1 MYTDSFEQPDTNS
14 SDKKGAK
21 GYPWFFSYLTPARVR
36 STLVTLLVLGG
47 GGAGYT
53 WYSRNGSDPYPD
65 SMVGIAFAI
74 AGTLCFVLAGVLY
87 TLHRRSRRRAIGK
100 LNAAL
105 HWHIAFAIMALA
117 LLFMH
122 SFGNFNPRSGTF
134 ALYGMIAMVVSGFI
148 GRTLDHFMPRLITQE
163 VQKALTVQGDD
174 RITTLSQKLQDIVVY
189 NAQEVQPFQAQP
201 QQGLPFNTRRN
212 GIQGTSSSTF
222 SNGST
227 SWDLAYISLEET
239 PQELRRSEQHYRF
252 VPDRKSALAQP
263 GALIPGAQAQI
274 AAIEDVQHALQ
285 REQFFRYI
293 IRYWRIL
300 HICIALAT
308 LGLTLWHIEYAVT
321 LWLPH

>member
-1 MYTDSFEQPDTNS
+1 MYIDSFEHDDANR
-14 SDKKGAK
+14 SDKKGEK
-21 GYPWFFSYLTPARVR
+21 GYPWFFSYLTHARLQ
-36 STLVTLLVLGG
+36 TMLVTLFVLGVS
-47 GGAGYT
+47 GAGYV

-65 SMVGIAFAI
+65 SIVGLAFAI
-74 AGTLCFVLAGVLY
+74 AGTFCFACAGIVY
-87 TLHRRSRRRAIGK
+87 TLHRRSRKRAIGK

-105 HWHIAFAIMALA
+105 QWHIAFAVLALA

-122 SFGNFNPRSGTF
+122 SFGNFNPRTGTF
-134 ALYGMIAMVVSGFI
+134 ALYGMIAMVISGFV

-174 RITTLSQKLQDIVVY
+174 RITTISRKLQDIVVY
-189 NAQEVQPFQAQP
+189 NTQQVQPFQAQTP
-201 QQGLPFNTRRN
+201 QGLPFGTPRN
-212 GIQGTSSSTF
+212 GKQGTVN
-222 SNGST
+222 NGAA

-239 PQELRRSEQHYRF
+239 PQELSRNEQHYRF
-252 VPDRKSALAQP
+252 VPDRKSVLAQP

-274 AAIEDVQHALQ
+274 AAIEDVQQALQ

-300 HICIALAT
+300 HICIALTT

-321 LWLPH
+321 FWLPH

>member
-1 MYTDSFEQPDTNS
+1 MYTDSFEHDNHNG
-14 SDKKGAK
+14 SDEK
-21 GYPWFFSYLTPARVR
+21 GYPWFFSYFTPTRIK
-36 STLVTLLVLGG
+36 TTLLTIFIVGVSG
-47 GGAGYT
+47 VGYV

-65 SMVGIAFAI
+65 SIVGLAYAT
-74 AGTLCFVLAGVLY
+74 AGTLCFACAGVLY
-87 TLHRRSRRRAIGK
+87 TLRRRSRKRAIGK

-105 HWHIAFAIMALA
+105 QWHIAFAILAVA

-122 SFGNFNPRSGTF
+122 SFGNFNPRTGTY
-134 ALYGMIAMVVSGFI
+134 ALYGMIAMVISGFI

-163 VQKALTVQGDD
+163 VQKALTAQGED
-174 RITTLSQKLQDIVVY
+174 RIATISQKLQDIVVY
-189 NAQEVQPFQAQP
+189 NAQEVQPFQAQHQP
-201 QQGLPFNTRRN
+201 GPPFASTRN
-212 GIQGTSSSTF
+212 GKQGTAGAF
-222 SNGST
+222 GNGAV

-239 PQELRRSEQHYRF
+239 PQELNRNEQHYRF

-274 AAIEDVQHALQ
+274 AAIEDIQQALQ

-308 LGLTLWHIEYAVT
+308 LGLTLWHIEYAIT

>member
-1 MYTDSFEQPDTNS
+1 MYIDSFEHDDTNRNG
-14 SDKKGAK
+14 KKSEK
-21 GYPWFFSYLTPARVR
+21 GYPWFFSYFTRARIQT
-36 STLVTLLVLGG
+36 TLVTLFILGVS
-47 GGAGYT
+47 GAGYV

-65 SMVGIAFAI
+65 SIVGLAFAI
-74 AGTLCFVLAGVLY
+74 AGTLCFACAGILY
-87 TLHRRSRRRAIGK
+87 TLRRRSRKRAIGK

-105 HWHIAFAIMALA
+105 QWHIAFAVLALA

-122 SFGNFNPRSGTF
+122 SFGNFNPRTGTF
-134 ALYGMIAMVVSGFI
+134 ALYGMIAMVISGFI
-148 GRTLDHFMPRLITQE
+148 AQE

-174 RITTLSQKLQDIVVY
+174 RMTTISQKLQDIVVY
-189 NAQEVQPFQAQP
+189 NAQQVQPFQAQS
-201 QQGLPFNTRRN
+201 QQGLPFNTMRN
-212 GIQGTSSSTF
+212 GEQGTF
-222 SNGST
+222 SNGAA

-239 PQELRRSEQHYRF
+239 PQELSRNEQHYRF
-252 VPDRKSALAQP
+252 VPDKKSALVQP

-274 AAIEDVQHALQ
+274 AAIEDVQQALQ

>member
-1 MYTDSFEQPDTNS
+1 MYMDSFEHDNNAS
-14 SDKKGAK
+14 SDKKSER
-21 GYPWFFSYLTPARVR
+21 GYPWFFSYLTATRIK
-36 STLVTLLVLGG
+36 TMLVTLFVLGVSG
-47 GGAGYT
+47 TGYV

-65 SMVGIAFAI
+65 SVAGLAFAI
-74 AGTLCFVLAGVLY
+74 AGTLCFVCAGVLY
-87 TLHRRSRRRAIGK
+87 TLRRRSRKRAIGK

-105 HWHIAFAIMALA
+105 QWHITFAVLALA

-122 SFGNFNPRSGTF
+122 SFGNFNPRTGTF
-134 ALYGMIAMVVSGFI
+134 ALYGMIAMVISGFI

-163 VQKALTVQGDD
+163 VQKALTVHGDD
-174 RITTLSQKLQDIVVY
+174 RIATISQKLQAIVVY
-189 NAQEVQPFQAQP
+189 NAQEVQPFQTQS
-201 QQGLPFNTRRN
+201 QQGLPFNTMRT
-212 GIQGTSSSTF
+212 GKQGTAGAF
-222 SNGST
+222 NNGAS

-239 PQELRRSEQHYRF
+239 PQELNLNEQHYRF
-252 VPDRKSALAQP
+252 VPDRKSALVQP
-263 GALIPGAQAQI
+263 GALIPGAQAQL
-274 AAIEDVQHALQ
+274 AALEDVQQALQ

>member
-1 MYTDSFEQPDTNS
+1 MYIDSYEHDKQEDSN
-14 SDKKGAK
+14 KKGER
-21 GYPWFFSYLTPARVR
+21 GYPWFFSYLTPTRIK
-36 STLVTLLVLGG
+36 TMLVTLLALVVS
-47 GGAGYT
+47 GAGYF

-65 SMVGIAFAI
+65 SPVGLAFAI
-74 AGTLCFVLAGVLY
+74 GGTLCFACAGLLY
-87 TLHRRSRRRAIGK
+87 TLRRRSRKRAIGA

-105 HWHIAFAIMALA
+105 QWHIAFAILALA

-148 GRTLDHFMPRLITQE
+148 GRTLDHFIPRLIAQE

-174 RITTLSQKLQDIVVY
+174 RIATITRKLQDIVVY
-189 NAQEVQPFQAQP
+189 NAQEVQPFQSQSQQELPIQP
-201 QQGLPFNTRRN
+201 ARN
-212 GIQGTSSSTF
+212 GKQGTASVFSSGAS
-222 SNGST
+222 

-239 PQELRRSEQHYRF
+239 PQELSRSEQHYRF

-263 GALIPGAQAQI
+263 GALMPGAQAQL
-274 AAIEDVQHALQ
+274 AAIEDVQKALQ
-285 REQFFRYI
+285 REQFLRYI

-300 HICIALAT
+300 HVCIAFAT
-308 LGLTLWHIEYAVT
+308 LGLTLWHIEYAIT

>member
-1 MYTDSFEQPDTNS
+1 MYNDSFDHDDTHS
-14 SDKKGAK
+14 STKKSEK
-21 GYPWFFSYLTPARVR
+21 GYPWFFSYLTPTRLQ
-36 STLVTLLVLGG
+36 TLLVTLFVLGVS
-47 GGAGYT
+47 GAGYV
-53 WYSRNGSDPYPD
+53 WYSRYGSDPYPD
-65 SMVGIAFAI
+65 SIVGLAFAI
-74 AGTLCFVLAGVLY
+74 AGTLCFACAGILY
-87 TLHRRSRRRAIGK
+87 TLRRRSRKRAIGK

-105 HWHIAFAIMALA
+105 QWHIAFAVLALA

-122 SFGNFNPRSGTF
+122 SFGNFNPRTGTF
-134 ALYGMIAMVVSGFI
+134 ALYGMIAMVISGFV

-174 RITTLSQKLQDIVVY
+174 RITTISRKLQDIVVY
-189 NAQEVQPFQAQP
+189 NTQQVQPFQAQS
-201 QQGLPFNTRRN
+201 QQGLPFGTPRN
-212 GIQGTSSSTF
+212 GKQGTVN
-222 SNGST
+222 NGAA

-239 PQELRRSEQHYRF
+239 PQELSRNEQHYRF

-263 GALIPGAQAQI
+263 GALIPGAQAQL
-274 AAIEDVQHALQ
+274 AELEDVQQALQ

>member
-1 MYTDSFEQPDTNS
+1 MYEDSFEQDNNERS
-14 SDKKGAK
+14 NKNGER
-21 GYPWFFSYLTPARVR
+21 GYPWVFSYLTPVR
-36 STLVTLLVLGG
+36 IKTMLVTIFVVVVSGI
-47 GGAGYT
+47 GYV

-65 SMVGIAFAI
+65 STVGLAFAI
-74 AGTLCFVLAGVLY
+74 AGTLCFACAGVLY
-87 TLHRRSRRRAIGK
+87 TLRRRSRKRAIGK
-100 LNAAL
+100 LNASL
-105 HWHIAFAIMALA
+105 QWHMAFAVMALV

-122 SFGNFNPRSGTF
+122 SFGNFNPRTGTF

-148 GRTLDHFMPRLITQE
+148 GRALDHFIPRLITQE

-174 RITTLSQKLQDIVVY
+174 RIATISRKLQDIVVY
-189 NAQEVQPFQAQP
+189 NTQEVQPFQAPARQE
-201 QQGLPFNTRRN
+201 LPFNTLRN
-212 GIQGTSSSTF
+212 GKQGTTSPLN
-222 SNGST
+222 NGAA

-239 PQELRRSEQHYRF
+239 PQELSRNEQHYRF

-274 AAIEDVQHALQ
+274 AAIEDVQQALQ

>member
-1 MYTDSFEQPDTNS
+1 MYRDSFEHDDMS
-14 SDKKGAK
+14 SNDKKSER
-21 GYPWFFSYLTPARVR
+21 GYPWFFSYLSPARVQTVLI
-36 STLVTLLVLGG
+36 TLFVLGVS
-47 GGAGYT
+47 GAGYV

-65 SMVGIAFAI
+65 SIVGLAFAI
-74 AGTLCFVLAGVLY
+74 AGTLCFACAGILY
-87 TLHRRSRRRAIGK
+87 TLQRRSRKRAIGK

-105 HWHIAFAIMALA
+105 QWHIAFAVLALA

-122 SFGNFNPRSGTF
+122 SFGNFNPRTGTF
-134 ALYGMIAMVVSGFI
+134 ALYGMIAMVISGFV

-174 RITTLSQKLQDIVVY
+174 RITTISQKLQDIVVY
-189 NAQEVQPFQAQP
+189 NAQQVQPFQTQTR
-201 QQGLPFNTRRN
+201 QGLPFDTIRN
-212 GIQGTSSSTF
+212 GKQGAP
-222 SNGST
+222 SNGAA

-239 PQELRRSEQHYRF
+239 PQELSRNEQHYRF
-252 VPDRKSALAQP
+252 VPDRKSALVQP
-263 GALIPGAQAQI
+263 GALIPGAQAQL
-274 AAIEDVQHALQ
+274 AAIEEVQQALQ

>member
-1 MYTDSFEQPDTNS
+1 MYIDSSEQDSNEHS
-14 SDKKGAK
+14 SKRGER
-21 GYPWFFSYLTPARVR
+21 GYPWFFSYLTSARIK
-36 STLVTLLVLGG
+36 TTFVTIFVIAVSGT
-47 GGAGYT
+47 GYV

-65 SMVGIAFAI
+65 STVGLAFAI
-74 AGTLCFVLAGVLY
+74 AGTFCFACAGVLY
-87 TLHRRSRRRAIGK
+87 TLHRRSRKRAIGK
-100 LNAAL
+100 LNASL
-105 HWHIAFAIMALA
+105 QWHMAFAIMALI

-122 SFGNFNPRSGTF
+122 SFGNFNPRTGTF

-148 GRTLDHFMPRLITQE
+148 GRALDHFMPRLITQE

-174 RITTLSQKLQDIVVY
+174 RIATISRKLQDIVVY
-189 NAQEVQPFQAQP
+189 NTQEVQPFQAQGR
-201 QQGLPFNTRRN
+201 QELPFNTLRN
-212 GIQGTSSSTF
+212 GKQGTTSPLN
-222 SNGST
+222 NGAA

-239 PQELRRSEQHYRF
+239 PQELSRNEQHYRF

-274 AAIEDVQHALQ
+274 AAIEDVQQALQ

-300 HICIALAT
+300 HICIAFVT
-308 LGLTLWHIEYAVT
+308 LGLTLWHIEYAIT

>member
-1 MYTDSFEQPDTNS
+1 MYVDSSKQDNNDHS
-14 SDKKGAK
+14 NKKGER
-21 GYPWFFSYLTPARVR
+21 GYPWFFSYLTSARIK
-36 STLVTLLVLGG
+36 TMFVTIFVIAVSGT
-47 GGAGYT
+47 GYV
-53 WYSRNGSDPYPD
+53 WYSHYGSDPYPD
-65 SMVGIAFAI
+65 STVGLAFAI
-74 AGTLCFVLAGVLY
+74 AGTLCFVCAGVLY
-87 TLHRRSRRRAIGK
+87 TLQRRSRKRAIGK

-105 HWHIAFAIMALA
+105 QWHIAFAIMALV
-117 LLFMH
+117 LLFLH
-122 SFGNFNPRSGTF
+122 SFGNFNPRTGTF

-174 RITTLSQKLQDIVVY
+174 RLATISQKLQDIVVY
-189 NAQEVQPFQAQP
+189 NTQEVQPFQAQGR
-201 QQGLPFNTRRN
+201 QELPLNTIRN
-212 GIQGTSSSTF
+212 GKQGTTSALN
-222 SNGST
+222 NGAA

-239 PQELRRSEQHYRF
+239 PQELSRNEQHYRF

-274 AAIEDVQHALQ
+274 AAIEEVQRALQ

-300 HICIALAT
+300 HICIALVT
-308 LGLTLWHIEYAVT
+308 LGLTLWHIEYAIT